1 MDLDARAAGTITI
14 GGDLTVARL
23 GFGAMRL
30 TGEGIWGP
38 PDDIGAAHAVLRRA
52 VELGVTFIDTADSYG
67 PHVSENLIREALAPY
82 PEELVIATKGGLER
96 PDPYKWT
103 DNGSRNHLRDVCHT
117 SLMRLGLEQIPLYQY
132 HRPDPAVP
140 VQEAMGT
147 LLELRAEGKI
157 RHIGVSNVTMDQLV
171 AMREVAP
178 VASVQ
183 NRYNVGTRSSESIVD
198 YCEAEGIAFIPW
210 APMHDFAEAPEVAEI
225 AAAHGATPRQ
235 LTLAWLLARSPV
247 MLPIPGTSSVAHLEQ
262 NVAAASI
269 TLADDEVAAITAAAG

>member
-269 TLADDEVAAITAAAG
+269 TLADDEVAAITSAAG